1 MSATQ
6 KEKTGKPDNEHID
19 VRKMLND
26 VMSSYFNDQLQDTS
40 LSAASHEVAKLL
52 EEIKEDI
59 ARDTPHNTPDN
70 TSDNTPDNPS
80 GTQEEVKQSSPK
92 ITGNIPDDAA
102 ATEGMPA
109 VIAEN
114 ALFSDAFREVE
125 FQSVE
130 VAIEK
135 EDVSVRDED
144 DQIYS
149 KIVSEALKA
158 VPKQVVATVLDPIVE
173 NPVKKSVGPVPSG
186 KIVDIGDSPVEI
198 VNASV
203 SSLPASVDKAI
214 LPAGQLFRST
224 NVATVQESHL
234 NVKSVVEGKQKN
246 LFNKKKDA
254 KGDVPVTVPDAA
266 VKTISSDRIAFLYN
280 RKHTAHNPSVLS
292 IKTFEVP
299 DRITKA
305 MWYLEK
311 SNIFQ
316 SSQYDLVDD
325 FSMAT
330 EKDLLRVHDES
341 YIRFVSNYAL
351 NGGGFLGDSTYITPQ
366 TYDIAKLAAGAAIKA
381 GDLVAGG
388 KYSFSFVMTRP
399 PGHHAGRNRYGG
411 FCLFNNAAVL
421 ARYLQEVKGIEKIMI
436 LDWDAH
442 AGDGTMEIFYDDP
455 TVLTVSLHRDPHGF
469 YPRRGFTKEA
479 GVQAGKGYSVNVEM
493 PPGSGDA
500 EYMFAFDEV
509 VVPLI
514 ESFSPGF
521 IICSCGFDAYYKE
534 KNVGL
539 SLTSEGF
546 HEMTSKVRSVHN
558 GNFVLLMEGGYH
570 DFNGQLCHSVLNAL
584 EGKPNPVHDAL
595 EVSSFKQNQQK
606 QIFAET
612 MSKVSEV
619 KKVIPMLHEVLV

>member
-1 MSATQ
+1 VSVTQ
-6 KEKTGKPDNEHID
+6 KEKIANRDNEHID

-26 VMSSYFNDQLQDTS
+26 VMSSYFNDQLQDTR
-40 LSAASHEVAKLL
+40 LPAASHEVAKLL

-70 TSDNTPDNPS
+70 TPDDPS
-80 GTQEEVKQSSPK
+80 GTQEEVKQSSPE
-92 ITGNIPDDAA
+92 ITGNIPDDPS

-109 VIAEN
+109 VIPEN
-114 ALFSDAFREVE
+114 VLFSDAFREVE

-135 EDVSVRDED
+135 DDHVSVRDED
-144 DQIYS
+144 DLIYS

-173 NPVKKSVGPVPSG
+173 KPVKKSYGSAPSG
-186 KIVDIGDSPVEI
+186 KTVDIGESPAEI

-203 SSLPASVDKAI
+203 ISLPVSVDKPI
-214 LPAGQLFRST
+214 RPAGQIVRST
-224 NVATVQESHL
+224 NVAAVQESRYNIKL
-234 NVKSVVEGKQKN
+234 VVEGKQNN

-254 KGDVPVTVPDAA
+254 TGGVPVTVPYAA
-266 VKTISSDRIAFLYN
+266 VRTISSDRIAFLYN
-280 RKHTAHNPSVLS
+280 GKHTAHNPSVLS
-292 IKTFEVP
+292 VKTFEVP

-316 SSQYDLVDD
+316 SSQYSLIDD
-325 FSMAT
+325 FTMAT

-381 GDLVAGG
+381 GELVAGG
-388 KYSFSFVMTRP
+388 RYSFSFVMTRP
-399 PGHHAGRNRYGG
+399 PGHHAGKNRYGG

-421 ARYLQEVKGIEKIMI
+421 TRYLQEVKGIEKIMI

-539 SLTSEGF
+539 NLTSEGF
-546 HEMTSKVRSVHN
+546 HGMTSKVRSVHN

-595 EVSSFKQNQQK
+595 EVSSFRQNQQK
-606 QIFAET
+606 RIFAET
-612 MSKVSEV
+612 MNKVSEV

>member
-1 MSATQ
+1 
-6 KEKTGKPDNEHID
+6 
-19 VRKMLND
+19 
-26 VMSSYFNDQLQDTS
+26 MSSYFNDQFQDTG

-59 ARDTPHNTPDN
+59 ALDTPDN
-70 TSDNTPDNPS
+70 NSDNTPDNPS
-80 GTQEEVKQSSPK
+80 GTHEEVKQSSPE
-92 ITGNIPDDAA
+92 ITGNIPDNAS

-109 VIAEN
+109 VIPEN

-130 VAIEK
+130 IAIQDDDRVPEK
-135 EDVSVRDED
+135 DED
-144 DQIYS
+144 DLIYS

-158 VPKQVVATVLDPIVE
+158 VPKQVVATVLDPIVKK
-173 NPVKKSVGPVPSG
+173 PVNKPVEPVPSG
-186 KIVDIGDSPVEI
+186 EIKGSSDTPVTI
-198 VNASV
+198 ANSSV
-203 SSLPASVDKAI
+203 RSLPVSAGKGVHS
-214 LPAGQLFRST
+214 AGQLTHSI
-224 NVATVQESHL
+224 NKATGKDSFFNIKAALEV
-234 NVKSVVEGKQKN
+234 KQKA
-246 LFNKKKDA
+246 FPKKKDS
-254 KGDVPVTVPDAA
+254 KENVPVNVPDAA
-266 VKTISSDRIAFLYN
+266 IKTVSSGKIAFLYN
-280 RKHTAHNPSVLS
+280 GKHTAHNPSVLS

-316 SSQYDLVDD
+316 SSQYSLVDD
-325 FSMAT
+325 FTMAT
-330 EKDLLRVHDES
+330 EKDLLRVHDDS

-381 GDLVAGG
+381 GDMVAGG
-388 KYSFSFVMTRP
+388 QYSFSFVMTRP

-469 YPRRGFTKEA
+469 YPRRGFTRET
-479 GVQAGKGYSVNVEM
+479 GSQAGKGYSVNIEM

-539 SLTSEGF
+539 NLTSEGF
-546 HEMTSKVRSVHN
+546 YGMASKVKSVHN

-570 DFNGQLCHSVLNAL
+570 DLNGQLCHSVLSAL
-584 EGKPNPVHDAL
+584 EGKPNPVHDPL

-606 QIFAET
+606 QIFAEV
-612 MSKVSEV
+612 MNKVSEV
-619 KKVIPMLHEVLV
+619 KKVIPMLHEVLG

>member
-1 MSATQ
+1 VSATQ
-6 KEKTGKPDNEHID
+6 KEKTGKQDNEHID

-26 VMSSYFNDQLQDTS
+26 VMSSYFNDQLQDTG

-52 EEIKEDI
+52 EEIKDTIVHDI
-59 ARDTPHNTPDN
+59 PDG

-92 ITGNIPDDAA
+92 ITGNSPDDAA
-102 ATEGMPA
+102 ATEEMLA
-109 VIAEN
+109 VIPEN

-130 VAIEK
+130 VSIEK
-135 EDVSVRDED
+135 DDVSVRDED
-144 DQIYS
+144 DLIYS

-173 NPVKKSVGPVPSG
+173 KPVKKSVGPMPSG
-186 KIVDIGDSPVEI
+186 KTVDIGDSPAEI

-203 SSLPASVDKAI
+203 SSLPTSVDKPI
-214 LPAGQLFRST
+214 RPSGQLVRST

-254 KGDVPVTVPDAA
+254 KGDVPVNVADAA
-266 VKTISSDRIAFLYN
+266 VRTISSDRIAFLYN
-280 RKHTAHNPSVLS
+280 GKHTAHNPSVLS
-292 IKTFEVP
+292 VKTFEVP

-316 SSQYDLVDD
+316 SSQYSLVDD
-325 FSMAT
+325 FTMAT

-351 NGGGFLGDSTYITPQ
+351 NGGGFLGDSTYITPH

-381 GDLVAGG
+381 GELVAGG

-411 FCLFNNAAVL
+411 FCLFNNAAIL

-500 EYMFAFDEV
+500 EYMFVFDEV
-509 VVPLI
+509 VLPLI

-521 IICSCGFDAYYKE
+521 IVCSCGFDAYYKE

-539 SLTSEGF
+539 NLTSEGF
-546 HEMTSKVRSVHN
+546 HGMTSKVRSVHN

>member
-1 MSATQ
+1 
-6 KEKTGKPDNEHID
+6 
-19 VRKMLND
+19 
-26 VMSSYFNDQLQDTS
+26 MSSYFNDQLHDTN

-52 EEIKEDI
+52 EEIKDDI
-59 ARDTPHNTPDN
+59 ASDTPDDNPDN
-70 TSDNTPDNPS
+70 LPVTP
-80 GTQEEVKQSSPK
+80 EEVKQPSPE
-92 ITGNIPDDAA
+92 ISENIPDDAT
-102 ATEGMPA
+102 ATDDGPLSLP
-109 VIAEN
+109 EN
-114 ALFSDAFREVE
+114 ALFSEAFREVE

-130 VAIEK
+130 IAIQDDNLVPEK
-135 EDVSVRDED
+135 NED
-144 DQIYS
+144 DLIYS

-158 VPKQVVATVLDPIVE
+158 APKQVVATVLDPIVE
-173 NPVKKSVGPVPSG
+173 KPANKSVEPVPSG
-186 KIVDIGDSPVEI
+186 KIEDSSDTPVTI
-198 VNASV
+198 ANPSAR
-203 SSLPASVDKAI
+203 SLPVSAGKGVHST
-214 LPAGQLFRST
+214 GQLTHSI
-224 NVATVQESHL
+224 NKAT
-234 NVKSVVEGKQKN
+234 GKDS
-246 LFNKKKDA
+246 LFNIKAALEVKQNAFPKKKDS
-254 KGDVPVTVPDAA
+254 KVDVPVNMPDAA
-266 VKTISSDRIAFLYN
+266 IKTVSSGKIAFLYN
-280 RKHTAHNPSVLS
+280 GKHTAHNPSVLS

-316 SSQYDLVDD
+316 SSQYGLVDD
-325 FSMAT
+325 FPMAT

-366 TYDIAKLAAGAAIKA
+366 TYDIAKLAAGAAVKA
-381 GDLVAGG
+381 GDMVAGG
-388 KYSFSFVMTRP
+388 QYSFSFVMTRP

-469 YPRRGFTKEA
+469 YPRRGFTRET
-479 GVQAGKGYSVNVEM
+479 GSQAGKGYSVNVEM

-539 SLTSEGF
+539 NLTSEGF
-546 HEMTSKVRSVHN
+546 YGMASKVKSVHN

-570 DFNGQLCHSVLNAL
+570 DLNGQLCHSVLSAL
-584 EGKPNPVHDAL
+584 EGKPNPVHDPL

-606 QIFAET
+606 QIFAGV
-612 MSKVSEV
+612 MNKVSEV
-619 KKVIPMLHEVLV
+619 KKVIPMLHEVLG